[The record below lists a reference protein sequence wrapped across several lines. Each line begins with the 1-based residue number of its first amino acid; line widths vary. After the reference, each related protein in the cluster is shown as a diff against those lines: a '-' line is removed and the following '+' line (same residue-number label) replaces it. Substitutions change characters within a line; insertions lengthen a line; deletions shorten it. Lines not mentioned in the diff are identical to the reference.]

1 MIDLNGYD
9 EVLPV
14 LPGEFTKLPPN
25 GYVCHVVNVE
35 LANSKAGNPMII
47 LYLDIAEGEFKGFFK
62 DATDRVKNFRSDTKW
77 DNSAIY
83 RQLIFNN
90 DGKVS
95 RFFKG
100 LLTCFEKSNQVTF
113 NTHPFDEQKLRG
125 CLIGF
130 IFAEEEYQK
139 RDGTISSHVFPKF
152 PKVIADIRQGNFSM
166 PETKKFSPPVATT
179 NTNLQETLID
189 ESDIPF

>member
-1 MIDLNGYD
+1 MIDLNGYN
-9 EVLPV
+9 EVQPV
-14 LPGEFTKLPPN
+14 LPGEFLKLPPN
-25 GYVCHVVNVE
+25 GYVCQIVNVE
-35 LANSKAGNPMII
+35 LGISKAGNPMII
-47 LYLDIAEGEFKGFFK
+47 LYLDIAEGGFTGFFK

-77 DNSAIY
+77 DSSAIY

-100 LLTCFEKSNQVTF
+100 LLTCFEKSNQITF

-139 RDGTISSHVFPKF
+139 RDGTISARVFPKF
-152 PKVIADIRQGNFSM
+152 PKVVADIRQGNFSI
-166 PETKKFSPPVATT
+166 PETKKFSPPVATP
-179 NTNLQETLID
+179 NTELQGTPID